1 MTASRTADHDLIR
14 KADSVPFP
22 TQATDTVHKNT
33 DCGLGHVDQRLA
45 YRRQVIG
52 VPGSHFAFAGAQE
65 LLSNHTPAVGVIAG
79 DLVALPAFDDPIDQ
93 HHGHVH
99 LQRVV

>member
-1 MTASRTADHDLIR
+1 MTASRTADHELIR
-14 KADSVPFP
+14 KADSVPFS
-22 TQATDTVHKNT
+22 TQATDTVHKKT
-33 DCGLGHVDQRLA
+33 DCGLGHADRRLV

-52 VPGSHFAFAGAQE
+52 VLGSHFAFAGAQE
-65 LLSNHTPAVGVIAG
+65 ILGIHTPAVGVIAG

-93 HHGHVH
+93 HHGHVD